1 MFRKLSDL
9 LKSIPTDEGR
19 NEVLALGRQV
29 HDARRSDESGPE
41 QRELLQKMSD
51 RILWHL
57 RAARYAP
64 PTPEELLRMIDEHFE
79 QPARP

>member
-1 MFRKLSDL
+1 MPRRLADL
-9 LKSIPTDEGR
+9 LNSIPTEEGR
-19 NEVLALGRQV
+19 SEVLDLGRQV
-29 HDARRSDESGPE
+29 HEARRRDESGPE